1 MNRTL
6 AWICAAVLILGCA
19 VGAGAWWVRRNPVI
33 PALEANHTDRLA
45 EEIKETLE
53 TVTARIASKDTQIR
67 TEVRYVYEQTRTR
80 INALQPDDISAGLND
95 ELAIFRGLEASA
107 AGLDGD

>member
-1 MNRTL
+1 MNKTL
-6 AWICAAVLILGCA
+6 AWICAAVLVAGCA
-19 VGAGAWWVRRNPVI
+19 AAWWVHREPVI
-33 PALEANHTDRLA
+33 PAIEANHTDRLA

-80 INALQPDDISAGLND
+80 INALPPDSVADGLNA
-95 ELAIFRGLEASA
+95 ELSIFRGLEAGAS
-107 AGLDGD
+107 GLDGD